1 MIDEKR
7 YNERAKRIYKYQR
20 IAGRN
25 VKINDT
31 SIESRLMAVPIIQAL
46 ISGMP
51 AFILI
56 AMRAGETSNAK
67 TISTPASRTELVTVI
82 AKVTKNMTS
91 FTIPCAFL

>member
-56 AMRAGETSNAK
+56 VSPFIFYSIK
-67 TISTPASRTELVTVI
+67 QISEAPITPLRIRDVHAIS
-82 AKVTKNMTS
+82 
-91 FTIPCAFL
+91 